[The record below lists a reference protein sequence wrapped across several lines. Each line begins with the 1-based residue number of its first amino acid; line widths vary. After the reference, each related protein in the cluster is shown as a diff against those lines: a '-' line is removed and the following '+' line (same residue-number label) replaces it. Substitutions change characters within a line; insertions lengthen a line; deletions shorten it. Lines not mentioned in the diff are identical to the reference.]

1 MVPFVS
7 SYLNNLYRN
16 LNKRINIII
25 ATTVGTEN
33 AIITL
38 ITVPSPASKVI
49 SIKDITLHTK
59 IAIANINKNIK
70 QPAIFPPHKSTWR
83 LSLQVFASTF
93 WDLSIKLLILYTF

>member
-1 MVPFVS
+1 MVPFAS
-7 SYLNNLYRN
+7 SYLNS
-16 LNKRINIII
+16 LNKRINTII
-25 ATTVGTEN
+25 ATIIGAEN

-38 ITVPSPASKVI
+38 ITVPSPASKAI
-49 SIKDITLHTK
+49 SIKNITLHTT
-59 IAIANINKNIK
+59 IAIASISKNIK